1 MSRCPFTN
9 ASNTIFIRLS
19 SNMPLLSG
27 SRIHISGL
35 MGFHR
40 VIGTHSPRELEVS
53 TGLLDRFGKLSL
65 HVKDGLML
73 LPHPSACHCAHT
85 LPGSTSNKTARLAS
99 FDTLDVDGDGCIRE
113 AEFPALAELT
123 FACIDD
129 GNSTASPGCIT
140 RDDFRDQKCSTTT
153 RSLVCRPWSNTY
165 NVTIEL
171 DNGGAEQE
179 SPDMFTQGTALI
191 ESPSAG
197 PGRTVSFALPKLVFS
212 TVRSQEAFGV
222 AEGKRPMKLVQP
234 AFEVLGPFYQTNPR
248 NTHSLSTSLQ
258 LVLQFNV
265 RMAAGSYI
273 TFKGFH
279 DMHPSRRRHGA
290 QISCLTP
297 AQTNLEGHAE
307 WNEEEESFRI
317 HLLDALHPRTLYTI
331 KLDVELTERPDVVE
345 RESHVWVD
353 ALVEAGRKDSMIPA
367 RRARLVVDV
376 GNQAP
381 SFTLVTERIVA
392 LEDGRLA
399 ARLAKDVSAG
409 PPGVYLES
417 ESNQETSFSVNI
429 VPAASGWSPLFRP
442 GEEPRLSSTGELTFG
457 LTRAADALALGEHES
472 HGFQL
477 EVTLRDDGGA
487 EHGGHD
493 TSDAVLVDV
502 VVIGSPQAPRSVLA
516 MVHEPRSIRVEWNNG
531 VDAMPDPAATE
542 ASPVVVA
549 CRVCN
554 SITQP
559 VFTDSKRLP
568 RILRHSRNEQV
579 PGRILYHLVELRSW
593 SAAGHL
599 EVHAD
604 GTVMVPGANLVLH
617 ELVPGRVYYPLVLAC
632 NALKCSSPQSGK
644 ALTALDIPSQPIL
657 QRIERRSVSEIIL
670 EWHAPADVGEGSA
683 FDPTLHQTMEFRL
696 EMLAADFKAT
706 LSVYDVCMRTS

>member
-1 MSRCPFTN
+1 MSRCPLTN

-35 MGFHR
+35 TGFHR

-53 TGLLDRFGKLSL
+53 TGLLDRFGKLSFR
-65 HVKDGLML
+65 VKDGLVL
-73 LPHPSACHCAHT
+73 LPHPWACHCAHT
-85 LPGSTSNKTARLAS
+85 LPSPTSNKTARLPS
-99 FDTLDVDGDGCIRE
+99 FETMDVDGDGCIRE
-113 AEFPALAELT
+113 AEFPALAEHA

-140 RDDFRDQKCSTTT
+140 RHDFRDQNCSTTS
-153 RSLVCRPWSNTY
+153 RSLVCTPWSSTY

-191 ESPSAG
+191 ELPSAG
-197 PGRTVSFALPKLVFS
+197 PGHTLSFALPKLIFS

-248 NTHSLSTSLQ
+248 TTHSLSTSLQ

-265 RMAAGSYI
+265 RMAARSYI

-279 DMHPSRRRHGA
+279 DILSVA
-290 QISCLTP
+290 NANASCYSSD
-297 AQTNLEGHAE
+297 AFKRQAE
-307 WNEEEESFRI
+307 WNEKERSFRI

-331 KLDVELTERPDVVE
+331 KLDVELTERPDVVQ

-381 SFTLVTERIVA
+381 SFTLVKKRIVA

-442 GEEPRLSSTGELTFG
+442 GEEPRLSATGELTFG
-457 LTRAADALALGEHES
+457 LTRAADALPLGEHES

-516 MVHEPRSIRVEWNNG
+516 KVHEPRSIRVEWNSL
-531 VDAMPDPAATE
+531 VDATLGPAATE
-542 ASPVVVA
+542 ASPCVVLQLSHSA
-549 CRVCN
+549 CL
-554 SITQP
+554 
-559 VFTDSKRLP
+559 F
-568 RILRHSRNEQV
+568 
-579 PGRILYHLVELRSW
+579 
-593 SAAGHL
+593 
-599 EVHAD
+599 
-604 GTVMVPGANLVLH
+604 
-617 ELVPGRVYYPLVLAC
+617 
-632 NALKCSSPQSGK
+632 
-644 ALTALDIPSQPIL
+644 
-657 QRIERRSVSEIIL
+657 
-670 EWHAPADVGEGSA
+670 
-683 FDPTLHQTMEFRL
+683 
-696 EMLAADFKAT
+696 
-706 LSVYDVCMRTS
+706 